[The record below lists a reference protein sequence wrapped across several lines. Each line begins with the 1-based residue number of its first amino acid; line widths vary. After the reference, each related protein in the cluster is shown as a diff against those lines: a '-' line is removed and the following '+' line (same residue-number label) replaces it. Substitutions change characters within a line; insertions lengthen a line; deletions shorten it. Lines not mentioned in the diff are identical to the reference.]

1 MQVQAKLSFSPFPTL
16 DMTDYPLAELMT
28 LWVKVRVFCFSYL
41 QFHPLIILILT
52 ALSKVF

>member
-1 MQVQAKLSFSPFPTL
+1 MQVEAKLSFSPFPTL